1 MKLVVDTNIIF
12 SALLKKDSK
21 ALDIIMRD
29 DVETFV
35 PKFLMIEIF
44 KHKERIIKISKLSE
58 DEVLESLYLILKYCT
73 ILNDEDISEEI
84 LSRSFQYV
92 KEIDPKDV
100 VFVAAALTLDA
111 QLWSSDKKLMN
122 GLKEKNINIFIH
134 TTDLIEILKKQEE
147 VGEKNGTV
155 KEIAP

>member
-12 SALLKKDSK
+12 SALLKKNSK

-29 DVETFV
+29 DVEAFI

-44 KHKERIIKISKLSE
+44 KHKERIIEISKLSE

-73 ILNDEDISEEI
+73 ILNDEDIAEKI
-84 LSRSFQYV
+84 LNQAFHYV

-100 VFVAAALTLDA
+100 VFVAAAYILDA
-111 QLWSSDKKLMN
+111 KLWSGDKKLIN
-122 GLKEKNINIFIH
+122 GLKDKNINISIQ
-134 TTDLIEILKKQEE
+134 TKELIEILKKQGQEE
-147 VGEKNGTV
+147 
-155 KEIAP
+155 